1 MSSATYLKFELLRSV
16 RNKRVFIFSLGFP
29 LVFYFIIAA
38 PQRHDHNFGS
48 TTSVPHT
55 GLFAPQYYMVGLLAF
70 GTMVAAMSG
79 GAGIAADRSVGWNRQ
94 LRLTPLSPRGY
105 FRAKLSTSFAL
116 TFAAVILLY
125 IAGTSLGVRLDASQW
140 VRMTVL
146 ALIALIPFAALGIA
160 LGHLLTVDA
169 MGPAMGGGTSIFAF
183 LGGTWFPLT
192 GGGGFVAFC
201 KLLPSFWLVQ
211 AGHVG
216 LPGQHDDN
224 PWGAEGWIVIAAW
237 SVAMTAFAIWAYR
250 RDTQRV

>member
-1 MSSATYLKFELLRSV
+1 VTSLTYAKFELLRTI

-38 PQRHDHNFGS
+38 PQKNDHNFGGS
-48 TTSVPHT
+48 ATVRT

-94 LRLTPLSPRGY
+94 LRLTPLSPRAY
-105 FRAKLSTSFAL
+105 FRAKFATSFAL
-116 TFAAVILLY
+116 TCAAIVLLY
-125 IAGTSLGVRLDASQW
+125 ISGSLLGVRLDVSQW
-140 VRMTVL
+140 LEMTALV
-146 ALIALIPFAALGIA
+146 LIALIPFAALGIA

-192 GGGGFVAFC
+192 GGGAFIGFC

-211 AGHVG
+211 AGHIG
-216 LPGQHDDN
+216 LPGQSGN
-224 PWGAEGWIVIAAW
+224 PWGVEGWIVIAAW
-237 SVAMTAFAIWAYR
+237 SVAMASFAIWAYR